1 MTSLLAEG
9 PPSAPLITEKRENP
23 DTDVV
28 KAVRGH
34 RGVDRDQ
41 DIINA
46 DKAMERLNKVLSEG

>member
-1 MTSLLAEG
+1 MTSLLAER
-9 PPSAPLITEKRENP
+9 PPSAPLIAEKRENP
-23 DTDVV
+23 DTDV

-34 RGVDRDQ
+34 RDVDRDQ